1 VTFRVTVLF
10 VSVTVNVT
18 GGLVTAA
25 YSVSA
30 ATLATAEYD
39 PAAVNVPVTEY
50 APTALVVV
58 VNVAVVPP
66 GNVTIIVTVSPAAA

>member
-1 VTFRVTVLF
+1 
-10 VSVTVNVT
+10 
-18 GGLVTAA
+18 
-25 YSVSA
+25 VSA

-66 GNVTIIVTVSPAAA
+66 GNVTIMVTVSPAAA